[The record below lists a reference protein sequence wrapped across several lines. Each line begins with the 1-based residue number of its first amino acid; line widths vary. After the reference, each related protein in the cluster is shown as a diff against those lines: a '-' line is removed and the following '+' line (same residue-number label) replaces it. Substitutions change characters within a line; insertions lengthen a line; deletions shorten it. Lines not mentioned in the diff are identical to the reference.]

1 MLFRV
6 NGFGAVVVKCKSENH
21 SVEAAVVNLV
31 VNRAHV
37 SENKLP
43 GFIYC
48 SLTRIPSFQHNS
60 SRNSAI

>member
-1 MLFRV
+1 M
-6 NGFGAVVVKCKSENH
+6 VVKCKSENH

-48 SLTRIPSFQHNS
+48 SLARIPSEY
-60 SRNSAI
+60 SA